1 MRIGPKATKSPS
13 PGKSR
18 GRREVWSISFA
29 LCFFFL
35 ALAGASQE
43 PPRTETDAA
52 DCTYRIQSGL
62 VLVPVSV
69 SDPLGTPVRDLSVH
83 DFVVEE
89 NGKVQTLSGM
99 AEPGRSSLDL
109 ILLFD
114 ISGSMTHQFRFAQAA
129 AAAFLRRVALPSDTL
144 SLGTIGPEP
153 HVDLLSSGDIEAVL
167 EALGRLTPTRG
178 ATAFYDSIVSAATAA
193 ASKTRPGVRRVEL
206 VLSDGEDNN
215 STVNALADAARAL
228 QQADCIFY
236 AINPSGRT
244 ALLNRIST
252 RGQRAMENLA
262 AQTGGTAFMPENFEE
277 LPAIFNR
284 IAAELQ
290 SQYLLE
296 YYPADAESSRDF
308 RSIVVRIP
316 SRPDL
321 RIRARQGYFAPR
333 S

>member
-1 MRIGPKATKSPS
+1 MRIGLKASANPS

-18 GRREVWSISFA
+18 GRREKSCTSVA

-35 ALAGASQE
+35 ALVGASQE
-43 PPRTETDAA
+43 LPRSEVDAA

-62 VLVPVSV
+62 VVVPVSV
-69 SDPLGTPVRDLSVH
+69 SDALGAPVRDLSMH
-83 DFVVEE
+83 DFVLEE
-89 NGKVQTLSGM
+89 DGRIQTLSGM

-129 AAAFLRRVALPSDTL
+129 AAAFLRRIALPGDTL

-153 HVDLLSSGDIEAVL
+153 RINLLRSEDIEMVL
-167 EALGRLTPTRG
+167 EDLSRLTPTRS
-178 ATAFYDSIVSAATAA
+178 ATAIYDSIVSAASVV
-193 ASKTRPGVRRVEL
+193 ASKARPGVRRVEL

-215 STVNALADAARAL
+215 SITNTPADAARAL

-244 ALLNRIST
+244 ALLNRISI

-277 LPAIFNR
+277 LPAIFDR
-284 IAAELQ
+284 IATELQ

-296 YYPADAESSRDF
+296 YYPADADSSRGF

>member
-1 MRIGPKATKSPS
+1 MRIGLMACMDAS
-13 PGKSR
+13 PGGCR
-18 GRREVWSISFA
+18 GRREARSLPVA
-29 LCFFFL
+29 LCLFFW
-35 ALAGASQE
+35 ALVGISQE
-43 PPRTETDAA
+43 RAQPEINPA
-52 DCTYRIQSGL
+52 DCVYRIQSGL
-62 VLVPVSV
+62 VVVPVSV
-69 SDPLGTPVRDLSVH
+69 SDAFGTPVRDLSVH
-83 DFVVEE
+83 DFVIEE
-89 NGKVQTLSGM
+89 NGRVQTLSGM

-114 ISGSMTHQFRFAQAA
+114 ISGSMNHQFGFAQAA
-129 AAAFLRRVALPSDTL
+129 AAAFIRRIAAPGDTL

-153 HVDLLSSGDIEAVL
+153 RMTRTSSGNVEVVL
-167 EALGRLTPTRG
+167 EDLNRLTPTRS
-178 ATAFYDSIVSAATAA
+178 ATAFYDSLVSAATTA

-206 VLSDGEDNN
+206 VLSDGEDNHSIAN
-215 STVNALADAARAL
+215 TPADAARAL

-244 ALLNRIST
+244 ASLNRIST
-252 RGQRAMENLA
+252 RGQRTMETLA
-262 AQTGGTAFMPENFEE
+262 AQTGGTAFMPERFEE
-277 LPAIFNR
+277 LPAIFDR

-296 YYPADAESSRDF
+296 YYPADADTGTGF